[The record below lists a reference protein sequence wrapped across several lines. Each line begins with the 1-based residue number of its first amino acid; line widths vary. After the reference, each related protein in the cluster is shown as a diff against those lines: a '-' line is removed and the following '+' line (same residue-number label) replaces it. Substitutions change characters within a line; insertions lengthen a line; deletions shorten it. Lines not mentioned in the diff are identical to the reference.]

1 MNKITIN
8 TERLIIRPVEIS
20 DTSDVHE
27 YASDRSITMM
37 MFLPNENIDETMSF
51 VEYAA
56 GEWKKEE
63 PHDREFVMVYHGKII
78 GGINLESTELS
89 GNYEIG
95 WTVHHKY
102 RNQGF
107 ATEAA
112 KALIEYAFKNLFA
125 VRVTAH
131 CDSENK
137 ASESV
142 MKNVGMKL
150 ICSDGTRT
158 YPKTGKVSG
167 EYMYAIE
174 KTASFQI
181 DTK

>member
-1 MNKITIN
+1 
-8 TERLIIRPVEIS
+8 
-20 DTSDVHE
+20 
-27 YASDRSITMM
+27 
-37 MFLPNENIDETMSF
+37 
-51 VEYAA
+51 
-56 GEWKKEE
+56 
-63 PHDREFVMVYHGKII
+63 MVYNGKVI

-142 MKNVGMKL
+142 MKKVGMKL
-150 ICSDGTRT
+150 VCSNGTRK

-174 KTASFQI
+174 KNSFVSN
-181 DTK
+181 